1 MQSRLQSAVARA
13 SEEFVISL
21 RRALRRGELDIS
33 ELLDCYVDLEPSGH
47 RHLGNPRKVS
57 LETLSDVLR
66 RLPALFTHVHEVRL
80 VLDLGGFE
88 VEPLPG
94 SGSRSGVMPDGS
106 LLIEMP
112 HGASSVVSFVSSVC
126 ALTVEWGKIQSIL
139 GSRPRSATADYAPES
154 AAEAVAAA
162 GIDGAT
168 PERELPPQDAEVD
181 LDAEH
186 GVDRDPVVDAEA
198 TAVTSTHV
206 ASGADPGDDGG
217 TEAAAH
223 PVADVSEL
231 AFELGVD
238 ERALMNASAAT
249 RGVLYEL
256 LSEPVSLPRI
266 RTHADLDHAEYERRG
281 TELGRRLAESLVA
294 QGLQGRPIHIWLGS
308 DVLTDCLS
316 PYARELREALLTWA
330 RSHPD
335 RLGSDLSHLPQLVDE
350 STVYAVMRDFFRN
363 HPEVEN
369 ERREADATVGIIQQ
383 RIDTVSYEWIDLRRI
398 ESSVF
403 DARILHWQID
413 DDAIMLRIAPPA
425 GGHAGAMLQALLQ
438 ELTPELRSITALLEG
453 TLLQASS
460 PAAIVLPQLLIEW
473 AGERKVNLPGVRRLA
488 PEDFMGL
495 AESSVTSG
503 AVLSMP
509 TATLLNAEHIEAL
522 ARSYRVAAL
531 ALGGS
536 ELIQTLNDALWSGRI
551 DPEVPIA
558 WALINDAHTAG
569 RPAVASLTAASAVA
583 IALLRQIGAPP
594 HIEAPPEPEPE
605 KPRPMSRTAFRIRA

>member
-13 SEEFVISL
+13 SEEFVVSL
-21 RRALRRGELDIS
+21 RRALRRGELDIA

-80 VLDLGGFE
+80 VQDLEGFE

-94 SGSRSGVMPDGS
+94 TGWRSGVMPDGS

-112 HGASSVVSFVSSVC
+112 HGASSVVSLVASVC

-139 GSRPRSATADYAPES
+139 GTRPRSATEDYAPES
-154 AAEAVAAA
+154 AAQAVAAA
-162 GIDGAT
+162 GVGEDDWDLQSSAQASSGGAE
-168 PERELPPQDAEVD
+168 PEPARDEVD
-181 LDAEH
+181 PA
-186 GVDRDPVVDAEA
+186 
-198 TAVTSTHV
+198 
-206 ASGADPGDDGG
+206 AS
-217 TEAAAH
+217 H
-223 PVADVSEL
+223 PIADVSEL

-238 ERALMNASAAT
+238 ERSLMNASAST

-256 LSEPVSLPRI
+256 LNEPVSLPRI

-281 TELGRRLAESLVA
+281 AELGRRLGESLSA
-294 QGLQGRPIHIWLGS
+294 QGMRGRPTHVWLGNN
-308 DVLTDCLS
+308 VLSDCLS

-335 RLGSDLSHLPQLVDE
+335 RLGSELSSLPQLVDE

-363 HPEVEN
+363 HPEVED
-369 ERREADATVGIIQQ
+369 ERREADATVGITRQ
-383 RIDTVSYEWIDLRRI
+383 RIDTLSYEWIDLRRV
-398 ESSVF
+398 EASVF
-403 DARILHWQID
+403 DARILHWRID

-425 GGHAGAMLQALLQ
+425 DVHPGAMFQALLQ
-438 ELTPELRSITALLEG
+438 ELAPELRSVTALLEG

-473 AGERKVNLPGVRRLA
+473 AGERKVSLPGVRKLA

-495 AESSVTSG
+495 ADSSVTSG

-509 TATLLNAEHIEAL
+509 TAALLNAEHIEEL

-531 ALGGS
+531 TLGGG
-536 ELIQTLNDALWSGRI
+536 ELIQSLNDALWSGRL
-551 DPEVPIA
+551 DPDIPIA
-558 WALINDAHTAG
+558 WALINDARTAS
-569 RPAVASLTAASAVA
+569 RPSLASITAASAVA

-594 HIEAPPEPEPE
+594 PVEAPPEPEPE
-605 KPRPMSRTAFRIRA
+605 KPQPMSRTAFRIRA